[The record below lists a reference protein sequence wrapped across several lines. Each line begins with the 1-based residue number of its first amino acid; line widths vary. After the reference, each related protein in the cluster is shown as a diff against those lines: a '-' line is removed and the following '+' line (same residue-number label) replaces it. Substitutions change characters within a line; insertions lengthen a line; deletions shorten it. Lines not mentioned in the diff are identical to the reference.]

1 MAWFY
6 LLLAGALEIVWLMA
20 MKYSNGFTRPGPTA
34 ITVLALI
41 LSMWT
46 VSLALRGIPMG
57 TAYAVW
63 TGIGAAGGAIMG
75 IVLFNESREW
85 LRLAS
90 IALII
95 AGIVGLKLTTPK

>member
-6 LLLAGALEIVWLMA
+6 LILGGVFEIVWLMA
-20 MKYSNGFTRPGPTA
+20 MKYSNGFTRPWPTA
-34 ITVLALI
+34 ITIVALA

-46 VSLALRGIPMG
+46 VSLSLRGIPVG

-75 IVLFNESREW
+75 ILLFNESREW

-90 IALII
+90 IALIV
-95 AGIVGLKLTTPK
+95 AGIVGLKLTTK